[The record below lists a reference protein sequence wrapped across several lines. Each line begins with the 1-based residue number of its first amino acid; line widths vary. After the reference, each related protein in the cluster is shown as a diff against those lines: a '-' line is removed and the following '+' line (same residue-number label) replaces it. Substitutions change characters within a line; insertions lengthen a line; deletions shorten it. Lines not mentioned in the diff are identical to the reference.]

1 MASSCDSPRALAGDC
16 AGVSPDL
23 TAALGSF
30 SCFTATHSTHC
41 HRLVPAPCLPPT
53 RWEPHFPF
61 PPREFGDPARSACA
75 ACHLQA
81 SAGASRAPSA
91 SWCITQGVVA
101 SSPALEPR
109 FLRRAGHPGPYVV
122 VGTPLQGHSFLVLE
136 VGRQEHLSHR
146 LPQGPNGSQHLA
158 CGQRPAQ
165 SKRCEKLAGPLR
177 PFHGGLGRGVGGRRR
192 EIQSTP
198 FGL

>member
-41 HRLVPAPCLPPT
+41 HRLVPAPCLPPR

-61 PPREFGDPARSACA
+61 PRGVRGPGEVRLCRLSPPGQCGS
-75 ACHLQA
+75 LQ
-81 SAGASRAPSA
+81 SPLCLLVHHS
-91 SWCITQGVVA
+91 GVVA

-109 FLRRAGHPGPYVV
+109 FLRRADHPGPYIV
-122 VGTPLQGHSFLVLE
+122 VGTPLQGHSFLVPE

-192 EIQSTP
+192 ERQSTP